1 MDTDLIFVTGLVVAG
16 LSIPSIMG
24 ALADGRVPRVVS
36 IAVLVG
42 GGLVALAVSQKPSGY
57 ALEDIP
63 TVFVEVVGRYIN

>member
-1 MDTDLIFVTGLVVAG
+1 VA
-16 LSIPSIMG
+16 
-24 ALADGRVPRVVS
+24 S